1 MKQVYTTFIALIFSI
16 TLFAQGIAV
25 QGIAR
30 DNDNSA
36 ISDENMVFTFSIV
49 ETNNTELY
57 KETETIR
64 TDNFGIFSHIV
75 SSGSPQGGTVF
86 ANIDFSKQGLKMKV
100 SVNYNGTAIEVYDQ
114 PFQYTAYAHYARNAT
129 DAETA
134 VTAANGVP
142 PGTVVA
148 FMGDDNKI
156 PTGWVKCTGQNIS
169 SGNQY
174 AALRAVIG
182 NTIPDLRA
190 RFLRGQGQSS
200 NIDVRIYDETT
211 TVRQYLNQTIAWHN
225 HSVDIN
231 TPNGGAHSHDD
242 VLEDLG
248 SGSSYSKFSGNS
260 FDRGG
265 SSTNNTRTYKASG
278 KANTPMVGAAGSNH
292 SHNVNGNTSNIN
304 SLQNSG
310 VTVASRGEENRPYTV
325 VVNYIIKL

>member
-1 MKQVYTTFIALIFSI
+1 MKQVYITFIALIFSI
-16 TLFAQGIAV
+16 TLYAQGIAV

-75 SSGSPQGGTVF
+75 STGSPQGNTVF

-100 SVNYNGTAIEVYDQ
+100 SVNYDGTAIEVYDQ
-114 PFQYTAYAHYARNAT
+114 PFQYTAYAKYAEKAKT
-129 DAETA
+129 AED
-134 VTAANGVP
+134 GVP

-148 FMGDDNKI
+148 FMGDDDKI
-156 PTGWVKCTGQNIS
+156 PTGWVKCIGQDITD
-169 SGNQY
+169 GIQY

-200 NIDVRIYDETT
+200 NIDIRIYDETT
-211 TVRQYLNQTIAWHN
+211 SVRQYLNQTIVGHKHGVSLTTNTTGNHN
-225 HSVDIN
+225 HTTSLKTDNISTDGGGTRAYAYDIEGN
-231 TPNGGAHSHDD
+231 NAYPTRTPTTSTNGNHNHTVNGDTGDVGVIQNGG
-242 VLEDLG
+242 
-248 SGSSYSKFSGNS
+248 
-260 FDRGG
+260 
-265 SSTNNTRTYKASG
+265 
-278 KANTPMVGAAGSNH
+278 
-292 SHNVNGNTSNIN
+292 VN
-304 SLQNSG
+304 L
-310 VTVASRGEENRPYTV
+310 ASRGEENRPWTV